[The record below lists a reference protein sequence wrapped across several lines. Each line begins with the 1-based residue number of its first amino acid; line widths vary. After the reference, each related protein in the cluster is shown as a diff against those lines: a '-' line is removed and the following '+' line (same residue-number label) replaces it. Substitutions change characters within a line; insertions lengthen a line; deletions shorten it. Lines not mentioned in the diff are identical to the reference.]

1 MNKNMLKRIKS
12 DKVEIKSGRIWN
24 TKIKKKNHKNGT
36 ILIK

>member
-24 TKIKKKNHKNGT
+24 TKIKKKKSQKWHNIN
-36 ILIK
+36 